1 MVAWRTSAIKQIDS
15 FFKQWHLRFVISNM
29 QLCYANFPEILVFH
43 CTGRAWNIFPWGSC
57 LVSAFGHIALA
68 AATLT
73 SKGLFLHES
82 CCQAARKCVSLQI
95 RLLHLCCTKCV
106 CVCEMPAPSQQHSQH
121 RGALGLSA
129 AINKGLR
136 QTRLALHRAGLCHR
150 VCLLIAVLRSF
161 AAPELTGRGLEES
174 GRVKREN
181 DTCLQYWI
189 T

>member
-1 MVAWRTSAIKQIDS
+1 MPTFQKYWSSIVLAVLEI
-15 FFKQWHLRFVISNM
+15 F
-29 QLCYANFPEILVFH
+29 FPEEAALCLLLATLPSPLPRSPQKGF
-43 CTGRAWNIFPWGSC
+43 SC
-57 LVSAFGHIALA
+57 MKVAVKLLESVSAFKSGCS
-68 AATLT
+68 T
-73 SKGLFLHES
+73 
-82 CCQAARKCVSLQI
+82 CAARSV
-95 RLLHLCCTKCV
+95 CV

-121 RGALGLSA
+121 WGALGLSA

-181 DTCLQYWI
+181 DTCLQY
-189 T
+189 